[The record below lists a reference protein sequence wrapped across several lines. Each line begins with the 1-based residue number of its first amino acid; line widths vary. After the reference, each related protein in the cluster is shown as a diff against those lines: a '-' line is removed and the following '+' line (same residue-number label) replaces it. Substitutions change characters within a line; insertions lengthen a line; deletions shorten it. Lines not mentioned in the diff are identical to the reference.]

1 MLIKFDKQLNV
12 VYAINMETNYGKN
25 ATKQNSRLQP
35 VLSYHRFLTGWG
47 FSCLE
52 RDRNEMY

>member
-47 FSCLE
+47 LT
-52 RDRNEMY
+52 